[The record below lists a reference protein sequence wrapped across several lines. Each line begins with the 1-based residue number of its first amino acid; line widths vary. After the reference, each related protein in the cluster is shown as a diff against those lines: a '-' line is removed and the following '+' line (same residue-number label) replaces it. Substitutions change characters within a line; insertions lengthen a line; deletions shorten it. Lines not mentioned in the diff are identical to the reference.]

1 MERELRTF
9 RDAVDSNEFT
19 LTAELNLARRVDAQ
33 TLLKQVEMLGPL
45 VDAIQ
50 TTDNPYSQVQISS
63 LAAASL
69 ILGGGFDAIAQFTC
83 RDRNR
88 TALASDLLGAKALG
102 VKSVLVLRGDGYKN
116 PKDTKAV
123 FDLDAKEL
131 IAKARSLSGA
141 DGFYIGGVATVFKPV
156 AGWQPDELNAKAEAG
171 AQFIQTQLC
180 FDTNV
185 LRRYMEHLVSAKL
198 TWRTHIVIGVATLP
212 SAEAAR
218 WLQRN
223 LRGALMP
230 DTLVE
235 RMEQAQDPEAEGVRI
250 CAELLEEFTEI
261 PGVSGANIMTLGSVE
276 TIPAAISASGLRA
289 VAK

>member
-1 MERELRTF
+1 MRTF
-9 RDAVDSNEFT
+9 RDAVRSNEFT
-19 LTAELNLARRVDAQ
+19 LTAELNLNQRADAQ
-33 TLLKQVEMLGPL
+33 TLLRQVELLGPL

-50 TTDNPYSQVQISS
+50 TTDNPYSQVQISA

-69 ILGGGFDAIAQFTC
+69 ILGRGFDAVPQFNC

-88 TALASDLLGAKALG
+88 TALESDLLGAMALG
-102 VKSVLVLRGDGYKN
+102 VESVLLLRGDAYKN
-116 PKDTKAV
+116 SADSKAV

-156 AGWQPDELNAKAEAG
+156 AGWQPDELNAKVDAG

-185 LRRYMEHLVSAKL
+185 LRRYIGHLVSAKL
-198 TWRTHIVIGVATLP
+198 TWRSHIVIGVATLP

-230 DTLVE
+230 DELVE
-235 RMEQAQDPEAEGVRI
+235 RMEQAQDPEEEGVKI
-250 CAELLEEFTEI
+250 CAELMQEFSEI
-261 PGVSGANIMTLGSVE
+261 PGVSGANLMTLGNIE
-276 TIPAAISASGLRA
+276 TIPAAISASGLRT
-289 VAK
+289 VC